1 MFDCYQLHEVN
12 SGTANQITQSWNGE
26 KAQSGEEES
35 GKEEW
40 REGRDGWRQIRVCF
54 AWLHNGRFPSS
65 SHARGRSNTFDT
77 DQSLFAPSV
86 HVRARVRPS
95 RVLIASAVSGAK
107 SCRTFGAKNVTTD
120 RYSIFALFETY
131 YIMPFY
137 KLTSDEL

>member
-1 MFDCYQLHEVN
+1 M
-12 SGTANQITQSWNGE
+12 
-26 KAQSGEEES
+26 
-35 GKEEW
+35 
-40 REGRDGWRQIRVCF
+40 EGRERWMASNTCLLPLFLRCG
-54 AWLHNGRFPSS
+54 G
-65 SHARGRSNTFDT
+65 GSNTFDT

>member
-1 MFDCYQLHEVN
+1 MRKKAERKNGGKGEMDGVKYVFASPGY
-12 SGTANQITQSWNGE
+12 ITVASPLSQ
-26 KAQSGEEES
+26 
-35 GKEEW
+35 
-40 REGRDGWRQIRVCF
+40 V
-54 AWLHNGRFPSS
+54 
-65 SHARGRSNTFDT
+65 RGSNTFDT